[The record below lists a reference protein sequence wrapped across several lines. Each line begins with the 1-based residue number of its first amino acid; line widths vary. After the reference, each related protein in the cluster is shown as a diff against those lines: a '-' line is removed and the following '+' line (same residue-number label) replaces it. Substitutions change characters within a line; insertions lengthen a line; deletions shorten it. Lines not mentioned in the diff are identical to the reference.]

1 MKDRLNFALA
11 ADRRFL
17 LRLVD
22 LVDIARLDA
31 DLRAHELQRCEPWE
45 PLRVSLDRLAVQVR
59 TALEAVGLTVK
70 TTNRGTDNDDDEIA
84 RPFTVEAWDDRDHLI
99 VIDLDA
105 NLREWSITEVQVV
118 L

>member
-1 MKDRLNFALA
+1 MKDRLDFALA

-17 LRLVD
+17 LRVVNLAD
-22 LVDIARLDA
+22 LARLDA

-59 TALEAVGLTVK
+59 TALTSIGLTVE
-70 TTNRGTDNDDDEIA
+70 TTNRGTDNDEDEIA
-84 RPFTVEAWDDRDHLI
+84 RPFTIEARDDRDHLI